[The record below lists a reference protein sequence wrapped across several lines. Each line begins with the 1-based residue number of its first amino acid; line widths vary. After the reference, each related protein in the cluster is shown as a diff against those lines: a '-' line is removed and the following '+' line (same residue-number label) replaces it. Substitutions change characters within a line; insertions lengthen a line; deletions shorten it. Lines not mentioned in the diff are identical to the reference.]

1 MRVPSLHT
9 IKAKLLLTTVLLV
22 STMIAFGAFEA
33 LSFKKLEQL
42 QSAVQETVHSNSD
55 LLTLRRHE
63 KDFLARLDPKYI
75 EQFNQQQIQLS
86 LRLKNIK
93 ALLAQY
99 NDSNN
104 AKFDSL
110 LLSLDKYSTQFN
122 IIADQT
128 ILLGLTPQ
136 EGLRGNIRN
145 AANDA
150 EEKILITG
158 NELLYRMLLTLR
170 RNEKDFLITKNSDH
184 IASFNNNI
192 ESLTSALSN
201 SELTVREQKTIR
213 RSIIMYQ
220 MMFDELAEGFTT
232 IGLTYN
238 VGLYGELRSNV
249 QAVERD
255 IEQLEKSIINSIQE
269 EQQSEKVAL
278 LVGGVLLTLLMV
290 IALGTIS
297 RKITRRLH
305 TVNQVMKDIANGN
318 GDLTVRMNDKG
329 KDELAVLSQSFDQF
343 AEKLQS
349 IIQNVASISQQLNT
363 SANESSASA
372 ANSLNNAQQQQ
383 NESANVA
390 TSINELLATSNEIA
404 SNITDAADS
413 AEQGKKNAQQSLA
426 ISQRAGEGIQSLA
439 EKIHTAQ
446 QQIQTLEAESNNIN
460 KVISVIRDITDQTN
474 LLALNAAIE
483 AARAGEYGRGFAV
496 VADEVRSLAQ
506 RTHSSTEEIEQTIER
521 LHIGVGQSVSL
532 MKDSQTLA
540 ISTVEQTKEATD
552 AVNRITEAITGI
564 SDKSLQ
570 IASASEQQAVVS
582 SEIDQNII
590 RIAELATNTASA
602 VDQSSVASKQVT
614 EMAKELDH
622 VVGQFK
628 F

>member
-1 MRVPSLHT
+1 MRVPSFHT

-22 STMIAFGAFEA
+22 CTMIAFGAFEA
-33 LSFKKLEQL
+33 LSFKKLDQL
-42 QSAVQETVHSNSD
+42 QFAVQETVHSNSD

-63 KDFLARLDPKYI
+63 KDFLARLDPQYI
-75 EQFNQQQIQLS
+75 EQFNQKQIQLS

-104 AKFDSL
+104 AKFDNL
-110 LLSLDKYSTQFN
+110 QLSLDTYSTQFN

-145 AANDA
+145 VANDA
-150 EEKILITG
+150 EEKILVTG

-238 VGLYGELRSNV
+238 AGLYGELRSNV
-249 QAVERD
+249 QAVEHD
-255 IEQLEKSIINSIQE
+255 IEQLEASIVNSIQE

-278 LVGGVLLTLLMV
+278 LVGGSLLTLLMV
-290 IALGTIS
+290 VALGTIS

-329 KDELAVLSQSFDQF
+329 KDELSVLSQSFDQF

-521 LHIGVGQSVSL
+521 LHIGVSQSVSL

-570 IASASEQQAVVS
+570 IASASEQQAMVS

-602 VDQSSVASKQVT
+602 VDQSSIASKQVT